1 MLKREISFFPAH
13 SVIWTAQS
21 SNDHQVD
28 SGIFVHCW
36 RIVLCLKADGHW
48 LPGHVHLFWV
58 WYVQMLY
65 AVHRVTCMW
74 RGYVSMSA
82 CGRWVWSYLLITSV
96 VKISVKHQLLAFLLS
111 APEWKK
117 LASTRPFFL
126 LLSFQILVFWHA
138 TSIFLL
144 TCKDSC
150 IYSHLG
156 LSKHWNLVFGAK
168 NLLRNEFLLGSS
180 TSFLLIHNS
189 I

>member
-1 MLKREISFFPAH
+1 MLKREISFFFFPAH
-13 SVIWTAQS
+13 SVIWTAQI

-36 RIVLCLKADGHW
+36 RIVLCLKTDGHW

-117 LASTRPFFL
+117 LASTRPFF
-126 LLSFQILVFWHA
+126 
-138 TSIFLL
+138 
-144 TCKDSC
+144 
-150 IYSHLG
+150 
-156 LSKHWNLVFGAK
+156 
-168 NLLRNEFLLGSS
+168 SS
-180 TSFLLIHNS
+180 SLFSDFSFLACNFHFFAYMQR
-189 I
+189 